1 MLPPKANLFICGEA
15 DVNGVGVGSGD
26 VGGEVDDRAVRGR
39 MELSAVTVFLVVV
52 VVEVGVKVEVFV
64 EADAGAADEA
74 DAGAAD
80 EADAGAADESVGSI
94 VVEEDNPSILEVV
107 DFDSSR

>member
-1 MLPPKANLFICGEA
+1 VLPPKANLFICGEA

-26 VGGEVDDRAVRGR
+26 VGGGVDDRAVRGG

-64 EADAGAADEA
+64 EADAGAADE
-74 DAGAAD
+74 
-80 EADAGAADESVGSI
+80 SVGSI
-94 VVEEDNPSILEVV
+94 VVEEDNPSILEAV

>member
-64 EADAGAADEA
+64 EADAGP
-74 DAGAAD
+74 
-80 EADAGAADESVGSI
+80 ADESVGSI

>member
-1 MLPPKANLFICGEA
+1 
-15 DVNGVGVGSGD
+15 
-26 VGGEVDDRAVRGR
+26 

-64 EADAGAADEA
+64 EADAGAADE
-74 DAGAAD
+74 
-80 EADAGAADESVGSI
+80 SVGST

>member
-64 EADAGAADEA
+64 EADAGP
-74 DAGAAD
+74 
-80 EADAGAADESVGSI
+80 ADESVGSI
-94 VVEEDNPSILEVV
+94 VVEEGNPSILEVV